1 MALFVSNGE
10 CMSNFSFIDGLIV
23 IVYLIVVLSIAFYY
37 SKGKDKTLVD
47 YFLSGK
53 DLGWIAIGISIF
65 ATNISSEHFIGL
77 AGTGATRGLAVGQ
90 FELMAIFT
98 LIVLGWFMAP
108 IYIKSN
114 ILTVPEFLGKRFD
127 GKVRKLFAT
136 LSIAIYLI
144 TKISVSLF
152 AGGML
157 FYKLFGLNIYTSA
170 IIIIL
175 ITGIYTVIGG
185 SNAVIKTN
193 IVQGIL
199 LVFGAV
205 ILTVLGLNKVGGITG
220 LTKALPADYFQMFKS
235 INDPDFPWL
244 GIIFGAPIIAFWY
257 WCTDQYFIQK
267 ILSARSANDARRG
280 SLLASILKILPLF
293 ILVLPGL
300 IAVVLYPEIKGDEAY
315 PTLIAGNLLPAGIKG
330 IVVAGLLAAIMSSLA
345 SVFNSTASIYTN
357 DFYKPSHPEANERT
371 YILVARVSTIAI
383 VVIAIIF
390 VPIIKLAGS
399 HIYIYMQ
406 SAQAFISPPITAVF
420 IFGIFMKRVNAK
432 GALWTLIIGETIG
445 VSRFIME
452 LLIMNGWL
460 ENEWFIYFAGI
471 NFLYFAIYSFVLS
484 SVLVV
489 TISWMTSK
497 SQNYFYNTIKE
508 TLLEVKGN
516 LINRTPVLGNKTNLF
531 ISIVIVLIIISLWSI
546 WN

>member
-1 MALFVSNGE
+1 M
-10 CMSNFSFIDGLIV
+10 
-23 IVYLIVVLSIAFYY
+23 
-37 SKGKDKTLVD
+37 D

-53 DLGWIAIGISIF
+53 DLGWVAIGISIF

-77 AGTGATRGLAVGQ
+77 AGTGASRGLAVGQ

-98 LIVLGWFMAP
+98 LIILGWFLAP
-108 IYIKSN
+108 IYLKSN

-193 IVQGIL
+193 IFQGVL
-199 LVFGAV
+199 LVLGAV
-205 ILTVLGLNKVGGITG
+205 ILTVLGLNKVGGISG
-220 LTKALPADYFQMFKS
+220 LTKALPPDYFQMFKS

-244 GIIFGAPIIAFWY
+244 GIILGAPIIAFWY

-300 IAVVLYPEIKGDEAY
+300 D
-315 PTLIAGNLLPAGIKG
+315 
-330 IVVAGLLAAIMSSLA
+330 SSC
-345 SVFNSTASIYTN
+345 
-357 DFYKPSHPEANERT
+357 T
-371 YILVARVSTIAI
+371 YILKLRVM
-383 VVIAIIF
+383 
-390 VPIIKLAGS
+390 KL
-399 HIYIYMQ
+399 I
-406 SAQAFISPPITAVF
+406 
-420 IFGIFMKRVNAK
+420 
-432 GALWTLIIGETIG
+432 
-445 VSRFIME
+445 
-452 LLIMNGWL
+452 LL
-460 ENEWFIYFAGI
+460 
-471 NFLYFAIYSFVLS
+471 
-484 SVLVV
+484 
-489 TISWMTSK
+489 
-497 SQNYFYNTIKE
+497 
-508 TLLEVKGN
+508 
-516 LINRTPVLGNKTNLF
+516 
-531 ISIVIVLIIISLWSI
+531 
-546 WN
+546 